1 MEVTAAELQQRYS
14 SAPDELLLEAL
25 AAGPSSYTHLAWSII
40 SREAQNRGLSLRVLP
55 DSTSTPPAPLLK
67 APNPFFFW
75 SRVVQQTRWDHSARS
90 LPLRGL
96 YFLGGGWALVGFWVF
111 VDVANGLGRTVTSVL
126 FGLLLDLPFV
136 LVLVACLAPRRPWKW
151 YYLMFF
157 TVALMPLAHFAD
169 YAGRD
174 QGVEWLLFIYPLVL
188 LTWPLYLARRRLAF
202 GLGVWQAFM

>member
-1 MEVTAAELQQRYS
+1 
-14 SAPDELLLEAL
+14 
-25 AAGPSSYTHLAWSII
+25 
-40 SREAQNRGLSLRVLP
+40 
-55 DSTSTPPAPLLK
+55 
-67 APNPFFFW
+67 
-75 SRVVQQTRWDHSARS
+75 
-90 LPLRGL
+90 L